1 MLHAMFGRY
10 FAGSIGLI
18 ILGESESELGLQR
31 SQAMG
36 SKDDV
41 SSFENA
47 VVLSTLAL
55 EATVKWDDVT
65 DHFSDH
71 PEALTDLDFTQEELD
86 QVSHVVRKVMDRAHS
101 HKNNLKRVFSQAF
114 APTPTPGPGPAQKA
128 MAWDMMWEALHTA
141 RHPQPSMHESV
152 LLPGPKSSEDKEP
165 GAP

>member
-1 MLHAMFGRY
+1 MFGRY

-41 SSFENA
+41 SNFENA

-101 HKNNLKRVFSQAF
+101 HKNNLKRVFFTSFRSNAH
-114 APTPTPGPGPAQKA
+114 
-128 MAWDMMWEALHTA
+128 AWSWPRSESHGMGHDVGSLAYSSS
-141 RHPQPSMHESV
+141 PSTKH
-152 LLPGPKSSEDKEP
+152 
-165 GAP
+165 A